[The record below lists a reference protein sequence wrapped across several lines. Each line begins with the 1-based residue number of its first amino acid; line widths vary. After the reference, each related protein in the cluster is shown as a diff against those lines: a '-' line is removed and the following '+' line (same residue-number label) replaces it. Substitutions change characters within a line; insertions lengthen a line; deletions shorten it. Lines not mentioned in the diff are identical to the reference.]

1 MAFWPEKRTINTSR
15 TEKSVVVHWHGLTN
29 SLLDFS
35 KGLFDSSI
43 NVNNKG
49 KEMRKCGES

>member
-29 SLLDFS
+29 SSLDFS
-35 KGLFDSSI
+35 KGLFDSSM